1 MPITNLRA
9 YLACIFIVCAWSGW
23 ITISRHG
30 VQTALQPADI
40 TLIRYGTALI
50 CVLPLIVRHR
60 WSRFKPHQYL
70 VMGLGIGFPYTM
82 MSFYGLRVLK
92 AAHAGVLVN
101 GMLPVMGAVAAWFIL
116 RQRVSVLRYWA
127 IGIIFLANFV
137 MAGGDTFSLD
147 HSLGILLL
155 LAAAV
160 CYTTHMIGVKFWKF
174 EWRDVLVAVPVVNTL
189 IFLPLWFVFPTALFQ
204 ADLGEILVQAGY
216 QGIIVNIVALMFS
229 TYAIAR
235 LGTITVSIFM
245 SFVPVTTAL
254 LAWLLL
260 GEELN
265 SWELCG
271 IVGCSIGLFLYAWG
285 QTWENRKRI
294 LQ

>member
-1 MPITNLRA
+1 MCLGYT
-9 YLACIFIVCAWSGW
+9 G
-23 ITISRHG
+23 H
-30 VQTALQPADI
+30 AL
-40 TLIRYGTALI
+40 
-50 CVLPLIVRHR
+50 
-60 WSRFKPHQYL
+60 
-70 VMGLGIGFPYTM
+70 
-82 MSFYGLRVLK
+82 
-92 AAHAGVLVN
+92 
-101 GMLPVMGAVAAWFIL
+101 
-116 RQRVSVLRYWA
+116 
-127 IGIIFLANFV
+127 
-137 MAGGDTFSLD
+137 
-147 HSLGILLL
+147 
-155 LAAAV
+155 
-160 CYTTHMIGVKFWKF
+160 
-174 EWRDVLVAVPVVNTL
+174 
-189 IFLPLWFVFPTALFQ
+189 FLPLWFVFPTALFQ

>member
-1 MPITNLRA
+1 MTHLRA
-9 YLACIFIVCAWSGW
+9 YLACIFIVFAWSGW
-23 ITISRHG
+23 ITVSRHG

-40 TLIRYGTALI
+40 TLIRYLTALI
-50 CVLPLIVRHR
+50 FVSPLVIRHQ

-70 VMGLGIGFPYTM
+70 IMGLGIGFPYTM

-116 RQRVSVLRYWA
+116 RQRVSALRYGA
-127 IGIIFLANFV
+127 IGLIFLANFV

-155 LAAAV
+155 LGAAV
-160 CYTTHMIGVKFWKF
+160 CYTTHMIGVRYWQF
-174 EWRDVLVAVPVVNTL
+174 EWRDVLVAVPVINTL
-189 IFLPLWFVFPTALFQ
+189 LFLPFWFVFPSALFE
-204 ADLGEILVQAGY
+204 AEPKEILIQAGY

-235 LGTITVSIFM
+235 LGTITVSTFM

-260 GEELN
+260 GEGLN
-265 SWELCG
+265 SWEFWG
-271 IVGCSIGLFLYAWG
+271 IIGCSIGLFLYAWG
-285 QTWENRKRI
+285 QTWEARKRV
-294 LQ
+294 LH